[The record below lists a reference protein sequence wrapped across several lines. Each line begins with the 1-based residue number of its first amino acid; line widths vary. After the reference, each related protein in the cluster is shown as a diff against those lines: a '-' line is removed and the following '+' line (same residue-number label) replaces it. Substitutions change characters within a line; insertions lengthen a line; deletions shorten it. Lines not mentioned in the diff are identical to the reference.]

1 MMIMMNLS
9 KFKALAVIAVV
20 FLLGAV
26 AGASLSRTVL
36 RSISARGPHHHSRG
50 PFIEKLQKRLDLSG
64 EQRTQVQAILDESHQ
79 QFGRLHQSVKPRFE
93 TIRQQMAERIRK
105 QLNPDQAREF
115 AAMRA
120 EYEKRKAKREKKFR

>member
-1 MMIMMNLS
+1 MMNLS
-9 KFKALAVIAVV
+9 KFKALLVIAVV

-36 RSISARGPHHHSRG
+36 WSISGKGHHRHSRG
-50 PFIEKLQKRLDLSG
+50 SFIEKLQGRLDLSD
-64 EQRTQVQAILDESHQ
+64 EQRTQIQAILDESHQ
-79 QFGRLHQSVKPRFE
+79 QFGRLHKSVKPQFE

-105 QLNPDQAREF
+105 ELNPDQTRKF

-120 EYEKRKAKREKKFR
+120 EYEQRRAKRGKKCR

>member
-1 MMIMMNLS
+1 MTMMNLS
-9 KFKALAVIAVV
+9 KFKALLIVAVV

-36 RSISARGPHHHSRG
+36 RSISARGPHHDSRG

-64 EQRTQVQAILDESHQ
+64 DQRTQIQAILDESHQ

-93 TIRQQMAERIRK
+93 AIRQQMAEKIRK
-105 QLNPDQAREF
+105 QLNPDQVREF

-120 EYEKRKAKREKKFR
+120 EYEQRKAKRETKCR